1 MLYMLYSNMIG
12 EIGMD
17 NLIASPSLAK
27 AYLNT
32 ALEYGKLANFLEGF
46 GLFGLHVK
54 DPYGNDVF
62 SAMHVMEAIYNKH
75 RSDQSLKLD
84 ELTAN
89 TIAQEL
95 ERTRYEENI
104 LNLMEDILYQ
114 VNAQK
119 KGTAAF
125 NLDCVD
131 LLNKL
136 KENIKRN
143 EPFYRYPHRLKD
155 GSMSNTWAK
164 LEDYNKR
171 MYQETGTK
179 IL

>member
-1 MLYMLYSNMIG
+1 
-12 EIGMD
+12 MD

-32 ALEYGKLANFLEGF
+32 ALKYGELEYFLEG
-46 GLFGLHVK
+46 LEPYILYVK

-75 RSDQSLKLD
+75 RSDPSLKLD

-95 ERTRYEENI
+95 EKTRYEKSI

-131 LLNKL
+131 LLNEL
-136 KENIKRN
+136 RENIKRN
-143 EPFYRYPHRLKD
+143 EPFYRYPLRLKD

-171 MYQETGTK
+171 MYQETGTE